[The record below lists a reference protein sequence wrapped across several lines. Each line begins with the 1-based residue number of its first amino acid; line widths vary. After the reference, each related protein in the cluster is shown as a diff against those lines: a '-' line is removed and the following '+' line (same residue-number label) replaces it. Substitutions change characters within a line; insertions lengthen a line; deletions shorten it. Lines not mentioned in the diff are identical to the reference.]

1 MARQSSAKSSGRRKT
16 PSAAKA
22 TKPVKTAKSK
32 TNPAADRKPGKRVS
46 SIWDRLRRIAAVS
59 IAVAVLTATAG
70 ILWFARDLPNP
81 REIARV
87 TRTPAISLLDSRGRE
102 FANFGG
108 VVGDQ
113 VSVDQLPPWLIAAV
127 IATEDR
133 RFYRHF
139 GIDLRGIFRAAFRNL
154 REGGVREGGSTIT
167 QQLAKN
173 LFLTHQR
180 SYKRKIQEVL
190 LALWLEQNLS
200 KDEILTLYLNRV
212 YFGAGAYGVDAAARR
227 YFAKPAT
234 GVTLGEAAML
244 AGLLT
249 APSRYAPTVNP
260 QGARARAGVVLSDMV
275 EAGLLEDDQADAA
288 KARTVS
294 IATQPTRRRG
304 RYFADWVRDQLP
316 DYVGTSGNTDLV
328 VGTTLDVDLQ
338 AAAESAI
345 SETMA
350 AAKRD
355 LNAGQAALIAMTG
368 NGAVRAM
375 VGGADY
381 RASSYN
387 RAVTALRQPG
397 SAFKL
402 FVYLAAL
409 ENGISPSSRV
419 VDAPLEIN
427 GWKLRNYSGRFRGD
441 MSLREAFATS
451 VNTVAVWVSERLGRG
466 RVIDTA
472 RRLGITSKMASHPS
486 IALGAAEVTLIEL
499 TAAYAAVANG
509 GFGVWPHAIVEVGG
523 NGDHGLY
530 RRQGTGPGR
539 VLSATT
545 SRQMTALLQAVVTS
559 GTGRAAQMDG
569 FAAGKTGTSQDYRDA
584 WFVGFSGDLVVG
596 VWVGNDNATP
606 MRGVTGGTLPARIW
620 RQFMSAV
627 LPASRPAPVPKPAAD
642 APTLW
647 QRLSDMLYQE
657 NR

>member
-1 MARQSSAKSSGRRKT
+1 MARQSSGKSSGRRKT

-22 TKPVKTAKSK
+22 TKPVKTTKSK
-32 TNPAADRKPGKRVS
+32 TKPAADRKPGKRVS

-154 REGGVREGGSTIT
+154 REGGVREGGSTLT

-275 EAGLLEDDQADAA
+275 EAGFLEDEQADAA
-288 KARTVS
+288 KAKTVS
-294 IATQPTRRRG
+294 IVTRPTRRRG

-316 DYVGTSGNTDLV
+316 DYVGTGGNTDLV

-368 NGAVRAM
+368 DGAVRAM

-381 RASSYN
+381 RASTYN

-427 GWKLRNYSGRFRGD
+427 GWKPRNYSGRFRGD
-441 MSLREAFATS
+441 MSFREAFATS
-451 VNTVAVWVSERLGRG
+451 VNTVAVRVSERLGRG

-596 VWVGNDNATP
+596 VWVGNDDATP

-620 RQFMSAV
+620 RQFMRAV
-627 LPASRPAPVPKPAAD
+627 QPASRPAPVPKPAAD

>member
-345 SETMA
+345 SETLA

-427 GWKLRNYSGRFRGD
+427 GWKPRNYSGRFRGD

-451 VNTVAVWVSERLGRG
+451 VNTVAVRVSERLGRG

>member
-427 GWKLRNYSGRFRGD
+427 GWKPRNYSGRFRGD

-451 VNTVAVWVSERLGRG
+451 VNTVAVRVSERLGRG

>member
-32 TNPAADRKPGKRVS
+32 TNPAADWKPGKRVS

-294 IATQPTRRRG
+294 IVTQPTRRRG

-427 GWKLRNYSGRFRGD
+427 GWKPRNYSGRFRGD

-451 VNTVAVWVSERLGRG
+451 VNTVAVRVSERLGRG

-545 SRQMTALLQAVVTS
+545 SRQMTTLLQAVVTS